1 MLRPPFMKLH
11 LDPQKF
17 NLNSTGFTFI
27 VTADDIAK
35 SLLSLPLS
43 QLRQVLQ
50 LVQQSSPFTIRER
63 KRTNKP

>member
-1 MLRPPFMKLH
+1 MKLH

-35 SLLSLPLS
+35 SLLTLPLS

>member
-17 NLNSTGFTFI
+17 NLDSTGFTLI
-27 VTADDIAK
+27 VTADDIAQ
-35 SLLSLPLS
+35 SLLSLTLP

-50 LVQQSSPFTIRER
+50 LVQESAPFTIRER
-63 KRTNKP
+63 KRINKP

>member
-1 MLRPPFMKLH
+1 MKLH

>member
-35 SLLSLPLS
+35 SLLTLPLS

>member
-1 MLRPPFMKLH
+1 MKLH

-35 SLLSLPLS
+35 SLLTLPLS

-50 LVQQSSPFTIRER
+50 LVQLSSPFTIRER

>member
-1 MLRPPFMKLH
+1 MLRPPFMKLY

-35 SLLSLPLS
+35 SLLTLPLS

>member
-35 SLLSLPLS
+35 SLLTLPLS

-50 LVQQSSPFTIRER
+50 LVQLSSPFTIRER